1 MSKYT
6 HIFFDEFMNLNQSQQ
21 AFVMS
26 LMIST
31 FTTTFDDF
39 KKDYIS
45 DQEVYESLSEAIKT
59 AKEVREVI

>member
-6 HIFFDEFMNLNQSQQ
+6 HIFFDEFMTLNQSQQ
-21 AFVMS
+21 AFVLS

-39 KKDYIS
+39 KKGYIS
-45 DQEVYESLSEAIKT
+45 DQEVYESLSDAIKT